1 MMLGNVCVKSPLIE
15 VQDLF
20 VKLGS
25 KEVLQGLSTR
35 FDSPKWV
42 SVIGANGAG
51 KSTLLKAIASLVPF
65 EGQIHFNGISLKL
78 IKPLERA
85 RLVSWMGQTESR
97 LSGLKVRDVVM
108 LSRYPHRGRAQLDS
122 DCDEEEVTR
131 ALDRLHVLNLQDQV
145 FARLSGG
152 EQQRVLIARAMAVRA
167 PLMLLDEPFAFLDP
181 PHQAE
186 LVTTLREE
194 VLQGQCVITVIH
206 DLNLALQTDWIC
218 LLAKGK
224 VFFEGSSDDTLTH
237 RAMEAAF
244 DHRVKVVQ
252 TQDGWVCLT
261 Q

>member
-1 MMLGNVCVKSPLIE
+1 MVERLSIHSPLIE
-15 VQDLF
+15 VQQLS

-25 KEVLQGLSTR
+25 KVVLEGLSTQ
-35 FDSPKWV
+35 FQPSKWV

-51 KSTLLKAIASLVPF
+51 KSTLLKALAALIPF
-65 EGQIHFNGISLKL
+65 EGNIHFNGASIHS

-85 RLVSWMGQTESR
+85 RMVSWMGQTESR

-108 LSRYPHRGRAQLDS
+108 LARYPHQVRFHLNSHS
-122 DCDEEEVTR
+122 DDDVVNR

-145 FARLSGG
+145 FSRLSGG

-167 PLMLLDEPFAFLDP
+167 PLVLLDEPFAFLDP

-194 VLQGQCVITVIH
+194 VDQGQCVITVIH

-218 LLAKGK
+218 LLAKGR
-224 VFFEGSSDDTLTH
+224 VFFEGASNDPLTH
-237 RAMEAAF
+237 RAMEAVF

-252 TQDGWVCLT
+252 TPDGWVCLT
-261 Q
+261 K

>member
-1 MMLGNVCVKSPLIE
+1 MLEKPSIKSPLIE
-15 VQDLF
+15 VKQLG

-25 KEVLQGLSTR
+25 NVVLQGLNAQFES
-35 FDSPKWV
+35 SEWV

-51 KSTLLKAIASLVPF
+51 KSTLLKALAALIPF
-65 EGQIHFNGISLKL
+65 EGSIQFNGVSIDL
-78 IKPLERA
+78 IKPIERA
-85 RLVSWMGQTESR
+85 QMVSWMGQTESR
-97 LSGLKVRDVVM
+97 LSSLKVRDVVM
-108 LSRYPHRGRAQLDS
+108 LSRFPHQGRAHLS
-122 DCDEEEVTR
+122 GNIDEEEVTL

-186 LVTTLREE
+186 LANTLREE
-194 VLQGQCVITVIH
+194 VQAGQCVITVIH

-224 VFFEGSSDDTLTH
+224 VLFEGSATDPLTH

-252 TQDGWVCLT
+252 TQHGWVCLT